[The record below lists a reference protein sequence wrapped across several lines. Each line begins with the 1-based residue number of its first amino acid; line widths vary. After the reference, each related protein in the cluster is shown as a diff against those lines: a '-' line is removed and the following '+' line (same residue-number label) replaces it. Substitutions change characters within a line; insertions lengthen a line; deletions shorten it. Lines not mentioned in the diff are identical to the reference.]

1 MSQRTI
7 VLVLILA
14 VAILGVALWFKQTM
28 QPAQPQATAPE
39 ATGETPG
46 GEAPGMP
53 PQGMPPQGMPPQGA
67 PQGMGEPAGE
77 AMDLGV
83 AWKVPAGWQP
93 QGERP
98 MRVATYTV
106 PKAAGDPEDGECAVF
121 YFGPNQGGGVD
132 DNIDRW
138 VGQFADPDKPVRSQ
152 QTVAGMAV
160 ARVSVDGTYLAPAGM
175 NMAPTGEKKNYRLLG
190 GIVSGPNGNVFFKF
204 TGPRKTVEQA
214 SKAFDGMLAS
224 LKQQ

>member
-7 VLVLILA
+7 VLVVILV

-28 QPAQPQATAPE
+28 QPAQPPQATAPE
-39 ATGETPG
+39 AAGETPG

-53 PQGMPPQGMPPQGA
+53 PQGM
-67 PQGMGEPAGE
+67 GEPAPE

-121 YFGPNQGGGVD
+121 YFGPNQGGAVD

-138 VGQFADPDKPVRSQ
+138 VGQFSEPDKPVRSQ
-152 QTVAGMAV
+152 QTVNGMAV

-175 NMAPTGEKKNYRLLG
+175 NMAPTAEKKDYRLLG

-204 TGPRKTVEQA
+204 TGPRRTVERA
-214 SKAFDGMLAS
+214 TKAFDGMLAS
-224 LKQQ
+224 IEKR